1 LDEVNIYVHTPKE
14 PVNEFHEEIN
24 AMKTIIKFQAMFN
37 QLTPKEKKGFHGKQA
52 GLKKWLDSMPK
63 IGYSYNFLKHATLHY
78 KENRIPDNNT
88 IGIRAMTEELNVLE
102 STKAVI
108 GDRKKVAT
116 NLKMKYNNLIR
127 IHDAIKEGR
136 YKRGHLTI
144 TEVENRIKE
153 VEKSLGSKEA
163 ASMRSMGYKKINTK
177 IYHSRIKVHDILY
190 KYYEQG
196 YSTVASKAIEILR
209 KGDHT
214 PIVDI
219 CIKAQYGAKREF
231 YVMDMK
237 SKVIARVA
245 ESIYKSICKLS
256 TTEMIS
262 VPGDDKLLYMQSMVD
277 KAYGVA
283 GKSNAMVY
291 FVNGDCTKWSASET
305 MESFMCMTEF
315 IMDPKL
321 ANICNGVFDLWM
333 KKKIQFPFRII
344 KNSVAISEHTKYLKL
359 DEKDQSLLSTQN
371 FLQRYSLLFGME
383 TVSFSSSKT
392 GQHLQWGV

>member
-1 LDEVNIYVHTPKE
+1 
-14 PVNEFHEEIN
+14 
-24 AMKTIIKFQAMFN
+24 
-37 QLTPKEKKGFHGKQA
+37 
-52 GLKKWLDSMPK
+52 
-63 IGYSYNFLKHATLHY
+63 
-78 KENRIPDNNT
+78 
-88 IGIRAMTEELNVLE
+88 
-102 STKAVI
+102 
-108 GDRKKVAT
+108 
-116 NLKMKYNNLIR
+116 
-127 IHDAIKEGR
+127 
-136 YKRGHLTI
+136 
-144 TEVENRIKE
+144 
-153 VEKSLGSKEA
+153 
-163 ASMRSMGYKKINTK
+163 
-177 IYHSRIKVHDILY
+177 
-190 KYYEQG
+190 
-196 YSTVASKAIEILR
+196 
-209 KGDHT
+209 
-214 PIVDI
+214 
-219 CIKAQYGAKREF
+219 
-231 YVMDMK
+231 MK

-371 FLQRYSLLFGME
+371 ILQGVFNYTSSTKADVINTYAIHIWRRMRPESKLYIEYLVHSDDYVIVCVCDNIADFLLYRKLHKVCMKLGGITDSVKKTNIQYIFMEFISLI
-383 TVSFSSSKT
+383 SFNGSMCYPTIKKT
-392 GQHLQWGV
+392 KEITSTLPCESFKSNRVVLM